1 MEISGRGSAE
11 ATQTHLKNSNND
23 SFQSFIYL
31 RVKGQEFHWPAMPE
45 TGLSQPPLWCFSRT
59 HMDYSVGAAS
69 GQEEAALHP
78 SYVLLSMLYGDDIT
92 LENCVSALP
101 GAIIKQGNVV

>member
-1 MEISGRGSAE
+1 
-11 ATQTHLKNSNND
+11 
-23 SFQSFIYL
+23 
-31 RVKGQEFHWPAMPE
+31 MPE

-59 HMDYSVGAAS
+59 HMEYSVGAAS

-78 SYVLLSMLYGDDIT
+78 SYVLLSMMYGANIT

-101 GAIIKQGNVV
+101 GDIIKQGNVV

>member
-1 MEISGRGSAE
+1 MGGGSAE

-59 HMDYSVGAAS
+59 HMEYSVGAAS

-78 SYVLLSMLYGDDIT
+78 SYVLLSMMYGANIT